1 MEILDYYADDFSPQE
16 MIVVAGARTL
26 ENNKVVFAGTGLP
39 MVAITLAQLT
49 HAAGIIP
56 VFESGAVGPRL
67 TRGLPLSVGDS
78 RTTSKAMYLQGLNS
92 AFELAQRGFCDY
104 GFIGGAEI
112 DAYGNLNSTMIGE
125 FTQNYQTPK
134 VRLPGSGGA
143 SDVAASCERIMI
155 IMVHE
160 KRRFKEKLSYLT
172 SPGFL
177 DGSPDARKKAG
188 LAGKGPYRVITTRA
202 LLGFD
207 AKTHRM
213 KLLATMPGETV
224 QSVQENTGFELLV
237 DDNVYQ
243 FEPPT
248 LEEIRLVR
256 EEIDPEGYF
265 IKKKMK

>member
-1 MEILDYYADDFSPQE
+1 MSFIDYYSDDFSPQE

-26 ENNKVVFAGTGLP
+26 QDNKVIFAGTGLP

-49 HAAGIIP
+49 HAPGIIP
-56 VFESGAVGPRL
+56 VFEAGAVGPRL

-112 DAYGNLNSTMIGE
+112 DMYGNLNSTMIGD
-125 FTQNYQTPK
+125 FPADYQKPK

-143 SDVAASCERIMI
+143 SDMASSCQRTII

-160 KRRFKEKLSYLT
+160 KRRFKEKLSYVT

-202 LLGFD
+202 ILGFD
-207 AKTHRM
+207 QATRRM

-224 QSVQENTGFELLV
+224 ESVRDNTGFELLI
-237 DDNVYQ
+237 DENVYQ
-243 FEPPT
+243 YEPPT
-248 LEEIRLVR
+248 NEEIRLVR
-256 EEIDPEGYF
+256 DEIDPEGYF
-265 IKKKMK
+265 IKKRIK

>member
-1 MEILDYYADDFSPQE
+1 MEILDTYADDFSPQE
-16 MIVVAGARTL
+16 MIVVAGARLL

-49 HAAGIIP
+49 HAPGIIP
-56 VFESGAVGPRL
+56 VFEAGAVGPRL

-112 DAYGNLNSTMIGE
+112 DVYGNLNSTMIGN
-125 FTQNYQTPK
+125 FPVDYSSPK

-143 SDVAASCERIMI
+143 SDMASSCERTII

-177 DGSPDARKKAG
+177 DGSPGARKKAG
-188 LAGKGPYRVITTRA
+188 LVGKGPYRVITTRA
-202 LLGFD
+202 ILGFD
-207 AKTHRM
+207 NETRRM

-248 LEEIRLVR
+248 REEIRLVR
-256 EEIDPEGYF
+256 DEIDPEGYF
-265 IKKKMK
+265 IKKLIK